1 MIKHQFPD
9 YDSEIEANALVSRI
23 KDELY
28 WIRDEMKKMKVLIQK
43 IEDKLKNM
51 TEQTKEKYDV

>member
-1 MIKHQFPD
+1 MSN
-9 YDSEIEANALVSRI
+9 YDAEIEAKAIVSRI
-23 KDELY
+23 KDDMY
-28 WIRDEMKKMKVLIQK
+28 WLKDEMKKLKILVQK